1 MPAILKRSLLAALL
15 AMPSLGWAQNEL
27 SNFTATGRGGVATT
41 FATDYQAIGI
51 NPGNLGRVGGAKFA
65 FTIGEFGAGIGSQS
79 LTRTQLKKFVYQT
92 NDQLSSADKLELAR
106 QFTSDD
112 ALNVNVDATTL
123 GLAVAVPGIG
133 SIAVSNRQRIASH
146 VGLNKNAAEI
156 AFLGKDAPIFQN
168 YNIQT
173 SPLISEALAGTQVQ
187 MAWLNEFNVAVGTRL
202 IDLPLVQLSAG
213 AGYRY
218 IQGVGIVDVR
228 VSEGKV
234 EAYGS
239 MSPLFKIDYGS
250 LVNNPSFNL
259 RQRANG
265 LQPVGT
271 GHGFD
276 LGLALEAG
284 KKVRLGLAVT
294 DIGHMTWEGNLVTA
308 NDQKLKRLR
317 STGIGSY
324 DFFKEAAQIFSA
336 GSDSLFSYQPSAQRK
351 ADLPTKLRAG
361 AGLRI
366 SEYFETGL
374 DVTLPLNKVA
384 GNISAPFV
392 GLGVDFKP
400 VRWVRLSS
408 GVSAGAGYSVS
419 VPLGV
424 TFTSG
429 FYEAGI
435 STRDVVGLLTA
446 ENPYLSAAAG
456 FLRFKFGTVQ

>member
-1 MPAILKRSLLAALL
+1 MAPILTRSLLAALL
-15 AMPSLGWAQNEL
+15 ALPSLGWAQNEL

-51 NPGNLGRVGGAKFA
+51 NPANLGRVGGAKFA
-65 FTIGEFGAGIGSQS
+65 FTIGEFGAGVGSQS
-79 LTRTQLKKFVYQT
+79 LTRTQLKKFIYQT
-92 NDQLSSADKLELAR
+92 EDKLTTADKQELAR
-106 QFTSDD
+106 QFTSDN
-112 ALNVNVDATTL
+112 ALNLNVDATTV
-123 GLAVAVPGIG
+123 GLALAVPGIG
-133 SIAVSNRQRIASH
+133 SIAVSNRQRISSH
-146 VGLNKNAAEI
+146 VGLSKNAAEI
-156 AFLGKDAPIFQN
+156 AFFGKDAPIFQN

-173 SPLISEALAGTQVQ
+173 SPLISEALAGTELQ

-202 IDLPLVQLSAG
+202 LDLPLVQLSAG

-239 MSPLFKIDYGS
+239 MSPLFDIDYGS
-250 LVNNPSFNL
+250 LASNPSFNL
-259 RQRANG
+259 REKANG

-284 KKVRLGLAVT
+284 KKLRLGLAVT
-294 DIGHMTWEGNLVTA
+294 DIGHMTWDGNLVTA

-324 DFFKEAAQIFSA
+324 DFFKEAAEIFTA
-336 GSDSLFSYQPSAQRK
+336 GSDSLFQYQPSAKRQ
-351 ADLPTKLRAG
+351 ANLPTKLRAG

-374 DVTLPLNKVA
+374 DVTLPLNTVA
-384 GNISAPFV
+384 GNLSSPFV

-400 VRWVRLSS
+400 VRWIRFSS

-424 TFTSG
+424 TFTTSI
-429 FYEAGI
+429 YEAGI
-435 STRDVVGLLTA
+435 STRDVVGALNA
-446 ENPYLSAAAG
+446 KNPYLSAAAG
-456 FLRFKFGTVQ
+456 FLRFKFGKVQ